1 MNVEERNQILFE
13 ELEQRLHKME
23 EKLIDI
29 QKQLG
34 FQKHLKSEK

>member
-1 MNVEERNQILFE
+1 MKD
-13 ELEQRLHKME
+13 LEQRLREIE

-34 FQKHLKSEK
+34 YQKHRKSEK

>member
-1 MNVEERNQILFE
+1 MKD
-13 ELEQRLHKME
+13 LEQRLREIE